1 METSKNEETREET
14 QVVNVPTGK
23 VEISLSLDAGEA
35 RRFNRIFLN
44 ASEGGLSISGPR
56 TDRFA
61 KEVVTALGIDADNSR
76 KQ

>member
-1 METSKNEETREET
+1 METSKTEETREEVQT
-14 QVVNVPTGK
+14 VNVPTGN
-23 VEISLSLDAGEA
+23 VTINLSLDAGEA

-44 ASEGGLSISGPR
+44 ASEGGLLISGPR

-61 KEVVTALGIDADNSR
+61 KAVVAELGIDADNSR